1 MSDQPRDLSELISKQ
16 SKVPEDIDI
25 DSDDLA
31 IQKELKRLEAKRYS
45 SDTSYRRWLAK
56 WTAIVVSVWLTVVLL
71 ILLVNKKHIHLS
83 DSVLMV
89 LLGTTTLNVLGLSYI
104 VLRGH
109 FQAGAGR

>member
-1 MSDQPRDLSELISKQ
+1 MSEQPRDLSELISKQ

-56 WTAIVVSVWLTVVLL
+56 WTAIVVSIWLTAVLL
-71 ILLVNKKHIHLS
+71 ILLFNENHIHLANN
-83 DSVLMV
+83 VLMV

-109 FQAGAGR
+109 FQAGGR

>member
-1 MSDQPRDLSELISKQ
+1 MSEQTRDLSELISKQ
-16 SKVPEDIDI
+16 SKVSEDIDI

-45 SDTSYRRWLAK
+45 SDTLYRRWLAK
-56 WTAIVVSVWLTVVLL
+56 WTAIVVTVWLVAVLL
-71 ILLVNKKHIHLS
+71 ILLFNESYIHLAGN
-83 DSVLMV
+83 VLMV

-109 FQAGAGR
+109 FQAGTR